1 LRALVIGTA
10 GHVDH
15 GKTALVRALTGIETD
30 RWKEERE
37 RGLTI
42 DLGFAPLSLGDGLEV
57 SVVDVPGHEDFVKNM
72 LAGATGIDLLL
83 LVVAADEGPMPQT
96 REHLAIARI
105 LGIADGVVALT
116 KRDRVDEGW
125 LDLCRDAVREELEKV
140 LGHSEWPM
148 LAVSSVTGE
157 GVDEL
162 RAALTE
168 RAAALES
175 LERGDLLRLPV
186 DRSFSVAGA
195 GTVVTGT
202 VWSGTVNVGDEVTVL
217 PGRRSARV
225 RSLQV
230 HSTTRESVGPRR
242 RCAASLV
249 GLDPALAPRGA
260 VVVAGSGWRE
270 TRRLGVRLSVLS
282 YSPRRIESG
291 QRVRVYLGTREVLAR
306 VRARAGG
313 RGVESVDP
321 GDEAWAILE
330 LEEGLVARAR
340 DRFVVRFYS
349 PVTTIGGGRVA
360 ELDPPVRWLERTR
373 AWERI
378 LSEAEDERLEAAVG
392 LSAGRGAAAD
402 DLPLSTGLSPEKLR
416 ALEGS
421 AGVPIVQAGGRWFS
435 TEVAETARRA
445 LLKVVAE
452 FHAARPRAPGVS
464 TEAVRS
470 KLSTAFAPEL
480 VAHALEGILGEGLV
494 VATGPELRLST
505 HRARLTEAEARVQA
519 RLLAEI
525 DGGGLEPPMVG
536 ELRSRLGV
544 SDELLH
550 DLLRL
555 LARAGDV
562 ENVNPEIYLSARSAE
577 RLRDAA
583 ARVFERRL
591 VAAPTDFKRQFG
603 VTRKYLIP
611 LLEHL
616 DRKQVTRRTEEGR
629 MWRGCS

>member
-1 LRALVIGTA
+1 M
-10 GHVDH
+10 
-15 GKTALVRALTGIETD
+15 RALTGIETD

-57 SVVDVPGHEDFVKNM
+57 GIVDVPGHEDFVKNM

-116 KRDRVDEGW
+116 KRDRVDESW
-125 LDLCRDAVREELEKV
+125 LDLCRDAVREELERV
-140 LGHSEWPM
+140 LGHAEWPM
-148 LAVSSVTGE
+148 LAISSVTGE
-157 GVDEL
+157 GLEEL
-162 RAALTE
+162 RAALME
-168 RAAALES
+168 RATALGS
-175 LERGDLLRLPV
+175 SERGDLLRLPV

-217 PGRRSARV
+217 PGRHSARV

-230 HSTTRESVGPRR
+230 HSTARESVGPRR
-242 RCAASLV
+242 RCAVSLV
-249 GLDPALAPRGA
+249 GLDPVHVPRGA

-270 TRRLGVRLSVLS
+270 ARRLGVRLSVLRH
-282 YSPRRIESG
+282 SPRRIESG

-306 VRARAGG
+306 VRSRAGG
-313 RGVESVDP
+313 RGVESLDP
-321 GDEAWAILE
+321 GAEGWAILE

-349 PVTTIGGGRVA
+349 PITTIGGGRVA
-360 ELDPPVRWLERTR
+360 ELDPPVRWLDRTG

-378 LSEAEDERLEAAVG
+378 LSEAEDARLEATVG
-392 LSAGRGAAAD
+392 LSAGQGAAVE
-402 DLPLSTGLSPEKLR
+402 DLPLTTGLSPEKLR

-421 AGVPIVQAGGRWFS
+421 ARLPIVRAGGRWFS
-435 TEVAETARRA
+435 GEVTEAARQA
-445 LLKVVAE
+445 LLEVVDE

-464 TEAVRS
+464 KEAVRS
-470 KLSTAFAPEL
+470 KLSAAFAPEL
-480 VAHALEGILGEGLV
+480 VEHALEGVLSAGLI
-494 VATGPELRLST
+494 VATGPELRLRA
-505 HRARLTEAEARVQA
+505 HDARLTEAEARVRA

-536 ELRSRLGV
+536 ELSSLLGV

-555 LARAGDV
+555 LTRAGEV
-562 ENVNPEIYLSARSAE
+562 ENVSPEIYLSARSAT

-583 ARVFERRL
+583 ARVFEDRL
-591 VAAPTDFKRQFG
+591 VAAPTDFKRQLG

-616 DRKQVTRRTEEGR
+616 DRKHVTRRTEEGR
-629 MWRGCS
+629 VWRG

>member
-1 LRALVIGTA
+1 
-10 GHVDH
+10 
-15 GKTALVRALTGIETD
+15 LVRALTGIETD

-57 SVVDVPGHEDFVKNM
+57 GIVDVPGHEDFVKNM

-116 KRDRVDEGW
+116 KRDRVDESW
-125 LDLCRDAVREELEKV
+125 LDLCRDAVREELERV
-140 LGHSEWPM
+140 LGHAEWPM
-148 LAVSSVTGE
+148 LAISSVTGE
-157 GVDEL
+157 GLEEL
-162 RAALTE
+162 RAALME
-168 RAAALES
+168 RATALGS
-175 LERGDLLRLPV
+175 SERGDLLRLPV

-217 PGRRSARV
+217 PGRHSARV

-230 HSTTRESVGPRR
+230 HSTARESVGPRR
-242 RCAASLV
+242 RCAVSLV
-249 GLDPALAPRGA
+249 GLDPVHVPRGA

-270 TRRLGVRLSVLS
+270 ARRLGVRLSVLRH
-282 YSPRRIESG
+282 SPRRIESG

-306 VRARAGG
+306 VRSRAGG
-313 RGVESVDP
+313 RGVESLDP
-321 GDEAWAILE
+321 GAEGWAILE

-349 PVTTIGGGRVA
+349 PITTIGGGRVA
-360 ELDPPVRWLERTR
+360 ELDPPVRWLDRTG

-378 LSEAEDERLEAAVG
+378 LSEAEDARLEATVG
-392 LSAGRGAAAD
+392 LSAGQGAAVE
-402 DLPLSTGLSPEKLR
+402 DLPLTTGLSPEKLR

-421 AGVPIVQAGGRWFS
+421 ARLPIVRAGGRWFS
-435 TEVAETARRA
+435 GEVTEAARQA
-445 LLKVVAE
+445 LLEVVDE

-464 TEAVRS
+464 KEAVRS
-470 KLSTAFAPEL
+470 KLSAAFAPEL
-480 VAHALEGILGEGLV
+480 VEHALEGVLSAGLI
-494 VATGPELRLST
+494 VATGPELRLRA
-505 HRARLTEAEARVQA
+505 HDARLTEAEARVRA

-536 ELRSRLGV
+536 ELSSLLGV

-555 LARAGDV
+555 LTRAGEV
-562 ENVNPEIYLSARSAE
+562 ENVSPEIYLSARSAT

-583 ARVFERRL
+583 ARVFEDRL
-591 VAAPTDFKRQFG
+591 VAAPTDFKRQLG

-616 DRKQVTRRTEEGR
+616 DRKHVTRRTEEGR
-629 MWRGCS
+629 VWRG

>member
-1 LRALVIGTA
+1 LRALVVGTA

-15 GKTALVRALTGIETD
+15 GKTSLVRALTGIETD

-105 LGIADGVVALT
+105 LGVADGVVVLT
-116 KRDRVDEGW
+116 KRDRVDESW
-125 LDLCRDAVREELEKV
+125 LGLCRDAVEEELERV
-140 LGHSEWPM
+140 LGHAEWPM
-148 LAVSSVTGE
+148 LAISSVTGE
-157 GVDEL
+157 GLEEL

-168 RAAALES
+168 RAAVLGS
-175 LERGDLLRLPV
+175 SERGDLLRMPV

-202 VWSGTVNVGDEVTVL
+202 VWSGTVSVADEVTVL

-230 HSTTRESVGPRR
+230 HSTARESVGPRR
-242 RCAASLV
+242 RCAVSLV
-249 GLDPALAPRGA
+249 GLDPLHAPRGA

-270 TRRLGVRLSVLS
+270 AVRLGVRLSVLS
-282 YSPRRIESG
+282 HSPRRIESG
-291 QRVRVYLGTREVLAR
+291 QRVRVYLGTKEVLAR
-306 VRARAGG
+306 VRSRAGG
-313 RGVESVDP
+313 RGAEPLEP
-321 GDEAWAILE
+321 GAEGWAILE
-330 LEEGLVARAR
+330 LEEALVARAL

-349 PVTTIGGGRVA
+349 PITTIGGGMVA
-360 ELDPPVRWLERTR
+360 ELDPPVRWLDRTGE
-373 AWERI
+373 WERI
-378 LSEAEDERLEAAVG
+378 LRGGDEARLEAAVG
-392 LSAGRGAAAD
+392 LSAGRGAEAD
-402 DLPLSTGLSPEKLR
+402 DLPVTTGLSPEKLR

-421 AGVPIVQAGGRWFS
+421 AELPIVRAGGRWFS
-435 TEVAETARRA
+435 AGVAEAARRA
-445 LLKVVAE
+445 LLEIVGE

-464 TEAVRS
+464 REAVRS
-470 KLSTAFAPEL
+470 KLTAAFAPEL
-480 VAHALEGILGEGLV
+480 VEHALEGVLSAGLI

-505 HRARLTEAEARVQA
+505 HDARLTEAEARVRA
-519 RLLAEI
+519 RLLEEI
-525 DGGGLEPPMVG
+525 DDGGLEPPMVA
-536 ELRSRLGV
+536 ELGSRLGV

-555 LARAGDV
+555 LTRAGEV
-562 ENVNPEIYLSARSAE
+562 ESVSPDIYLSARSAT

-583 ARVFERRL
+583 ARVFEDRL

-616 DRKQVTRRTEEGR
+616 DRTLVTRRTEEGR
-629 MWRGCS
+629 VWRG

>member
-1 LRALVIGTA
+1 
-10 GHVDH
+10 
-15 GKTALVRALTGIETD
+15 
-30 RWKEERE
+30 
-37 RGLTI
+37 
-42 DLGFAPLSLGDGLEV
+42 
-57 SVVDVPGHEDFVKNM
+57 
-72 LAGATGIDLLL
+72 
-83 LVVAADEGPMPQT
+83 MPQT

-116 KRDRVDEGW
+116 KRDRVDESW
-125 LDLCRDAVREELEKV
+125 LDLCRDAVREELERV
-140 LGHSEWPM
+140 LGHAEWPM
-148 LAVSSVTGE
+148 LAISSVTGE
-157 GVDEL
+157 GLEEL
-162 RAALTE
+162 RAALME
-168 RAAALES
+168 RATALGS
-175 LERGDLLRLPV
+175 SERGDLLRLPV

-217 PGRRSARV
+217 PGRHSARV

-230 HSTTRESVGPRR
+230 HSTARESVGPRR
-242 RCAASLV
+242 RCAVSLV
-249 GLDPALAPRGA
+249 GLDPVHVPRGA

-270 TRRLGVRLSVLS
+270 ARRLGVRLSVLRH
-282 YSPRRIESG
+282 SPRRIESG
-291 QRVRVYLGTREVLAR
+291 QRVRVYLGTRKVLAR
-306 VRARAGG
+306 VRSRAGG
-313 RGVESVDP
+313 RGVESLDP
-321 GDEAWAILE
+321 GAEGWAILE

-349 PVTTIGGGRVA
+349 PITTIGGGRVA
-360 ELDPPVRWLERTR
+360 ELDPPVRWLDRTG

-378 LSEAEDERLEAAVG
+378 LSEAEDARLEATVG
-392 LSAGRGAAAD
+392 LSAGQGAAVE
-402 DLPLSTGLSPEKLR
+402 DLPLTTGLSPEKLR

-421 AGVPIVQAGGRWFS
+421 ARLPIVRAGGRWFS
-435 TEVAETARRA
+435 GEVTEAARQA
-445 LLKVVAE
+445 LLEVVDE

-464 TEAVRS
+464 KEAVRS
-470 KLSTAFAPEL
+470 KLSAAFAPEL
-480 VAHALEGILGEGLV
+480 VEHALEGVLSAGLI

-505 HRARLTEAEARVQA
+505 HDAQLTEAEARVRA

-536 ELRSRLGV
+536 ELSSLLGV

-555 LARAGDV
+555 LTRAGEV
-562 ENVNPEIYLSARSAE
+562 ESVSPDIYLSARSAT

-583 ARVFERRL
+583 ARVFEDRL
-591 VAAPTDFKRQFG
+591 VAAPTDFKRQLG

-616 DRKQVTRRTEEGR
+616 DRKHVTRRTEEGR
-629 MWRGCS
+629 VWRG